1 MHPQT
6 PHIMKKII
14 LPCFVSLLFLASCTQ
29 VNSTGEKTIT
39 QGEDT
44 VSDVNISLSKMDA
57 VEELAN
63 MKEEGTAKLLFKASG
78 SEPGWYAEFYSD
90 RVFVVAEQGAAKIT
104 VKRVNNDLD
113 QEADVKI
120 DLGSS
125 LVDCI
130 TIQNKSCTN
139 MAGEQE
145 SRYVKMVYNGKL
157 YTGCGSFVKK

>member
-1 MHPQT
+1 
-6 PHIMKKII
+6 MKKII
-14 LPCFVSLLFLASCTQ
+14 LPCFVSLFFLASCTQ

-113 QEADVKI
+113 KEADVKI